1 MVHLA
6 LKICSMKWCLTLKG
20 IHFWGSSGGTHLW
33 GRLKVPGNGFSSV
46 AWYVT
51 QSRRITTLLSVAA
64 IFQVPSF
71 GYFVRYP
78 FMGAVKAGLQR
89 VAELGLVGK
98 LDSDIHGFQ

>member
-1 MVHLA
+1 
-6 LKICSMKWCLTLKG
+6 MKWSLTLKG
-20 IHFWGSSGGTHLW
+20 IRFWGSSGGTHLW

-51 QSRRITTLLSVAA
+51 QSRRITALLSVAA

-78 FMGAVKAGLQR
+78 FMGEVQAGLNR
-89 VAELGLVGK
+89 AAGPGLAGK

>member
-33 GRLKVPGNGFSSV
+33 GWMKVPRSGFSSV
-46 AWYVT
+46 PRYVIR
-51 QSRRITTLLSVAA
+51 SRRITALLSVTA

-71 GYFVRYP
+71 GYFVR
-78 FMGAVKAGLQR
+78 
-89 VAELGLVGK
+89 
-98 LDSDIHGFQ
+98 